1 MEIPIQCL
9 GCYVKE
15 KKNIEFKSNKIIV
28 YELSSYKKL
37 PNELSDLII
46 EYLSFKVYKK
56 VDPACYCID
65 YIL

>member
-15 KKNIEFKSNKIIV
+15 KKKIEFENNKLIV
-28 YELSSYKKL
+28 KEMSSFKNL
-37 PNELSDLII
+37 PNEISNIII
-46 EYLSFKVYKK
+46 EYLSFEVNKK
-56 VDPACYCID
+56 KDPACYCIE